1 MREGLEAEI
10 SRLQKETIQLQQDNM
25 ESDLMA
31 LSDRTA
37 ALL

>member
-10 SRLQKETIQLQQDNM
+10 SRLQKETIQLQQTNIEKDI
-25 ESDLMA
+25 MA
-31 LSDRTA
+31 LDDRSA

>member
-10 SRLQKETIQLQQDNM
+10 SRLHKETIQLQQTNM

-37 ALL
+37 TLL

>member
-10 SRLQKETIQLQQDNM
+10 SRLHKETIKLQQDYM

>member
-10 SRLQKETIQLQQDNM
+10 SRLQKETIQLQQTNT
-25 ESDLMA
+25 ESDFMA